1 MKGKVLKVLK
11 YILPLAIILFVIA
24 AAWFQRARPAGNSG
38 NSPDPEDA
46 LKDALGSNPTPP
58 MQAPDMAD
66 AVSDAGDISGLLQGS
81 SPDASAEAEMSDDN
95 SGPDTM
101 KFFLT
106 GDLPLHDLYA
116 GSGQTVRFRVYHP
129 GATNHTWEY
138 YDMDTRKW
146 LPTEGNTG
154 EEADASG
161 RLIAYA
167 DFVAPADQQALMIRC
182 LYVYGTA
189 DAGGQGQV
197 SEIAYLK
204 TLPQEISQLS
214 LDGDIT
220 AEAGSLLPSCDT
232 AVKVTYMD
240 GSSEMIE
247 GLYGL
252 YFMESSG
259 TEESEFLSID
269 GILTERKVQTVLNRY
284 RPYCMVPEGETTV
297 TLAYIPGE
305 GSAGESL
312 QLSGTI
318 TGTDEEPPEVT
329 QVDMLGRKE
338 ISDSEEEISLLVSA
352 EDNVTPYPDLQYAV
366 VQKETD
372 TAVGDVD
379 AGEIAEE
386 EWSSGPVLVLTLQLQ
401 KNSNSVWLLG
411 CRDQAGNVSFYK
423 YGVSP
428 EIPANE
434 IPANLTAGPEDVP
447 EADTQAPVIRKIYV
461 EAAE

>member
-11 YILPLAIILFVIA
+11 YILPLAGIILFVIA
-24 AAWFQRARPAGNSG
+24 ASWLQRARPAGNSS
-38 NSPDPEDA
+38 NSPEDA
-46 LKDALGSNPTPP
+46 LKEALGSNPTP
-58 MQAPDMAD
+58 MQVPAMAD
-66 AVSDAGDISGLLQGS
+66 AVSDAGDISGLLQGQVS
-81 SPDASAEAEMSDDN
+81 SLDSLEASAEM
-95 SGPDTM
+95 PDGNPGLDTTE
-101 KFFLT
+101 FFLT

-116 GSGQTVRFRVYHP
+116 GSGQTVRFRIYHP

-138 YDMDTRKW
+138 YDMDSRKW
-146 LPTEGNTG
+146 LPAEGNTG

-161 RLIAYA
+161 RLMAYA

-189 DAGGQGQV
+189 DAGGQV

-214 LDGDIT
+214 LDGEIT
-220 AEAGSLLPSCDT
+220 AEAGSLLASCDT
-232 AVKVTYMD
+232 TVEVTYMD

-252 YFMESSG
+252 YFMESSE

-284 RPYCMVPEGETTV
+284 QPYCMVPEGETTV
-297 TLAYIPGE
+297 TLAYIPGG

-366 VQKETD
+366 VQKDTD

-386 EWSSGPVLVLTLQLQ
+386 EWASGPVLTLQLR
-401 KNSNSVWLLG
+401 KDSNSVWFLG
-411 CRDQAGNVSFYK
+411 CRDQAGNVSFYQ
-423 YGVSP
+423 YGDSP
-428 EIPANE
+428 GS
-434 IPANLTAGPEDVP
+434 PANLTAGSEDVP

-461 EAAE
+461 EAAK

>member
-11 YILPLAIILFVIA
+11 YILPLAGIILFVIA
-24 AAWFQRARPAGNSG
+24 ASWLQRARPAGNSS
-38 NSPDPEDA
+38 NSPEDA
-46 LKDALGSNPTPP
+46 LKEALGSNPTP
-58 MQAPDMAD
+58 MQVPAMAD
-66 AVSDAGDISGLLQGS
+66 AVSDAGDISGLLQGQVS
-81 SPDASAEAEMSDDN
+81 SLDSLEASAEM
-95 SGPDTM
+95 PDGNPGLDTTE
-101 KFFLT
+101 FFLT

-116 GSGQTVRFRVYHP
+116 GSGQTVRFRIYHP

-138 YDMDTRKW
+138 YDMDSRKW
-146 LPTEGNTG
+146 LPAEGNTG

-161 RLIAYA
+161 RLMAYA

-189 DAGGQGQV
+189 DAGGQV

-214 LDGDIT
+214 LAGDVS
-220 AEAGSLLPSCDT
+220 AEAGSLLASCDT
-232 AVKVTYMD
+232 TVEVTYMD

-252 YFMESSG
+252 YFMESSE

-269 GILTERKVQTVLNRY
+269 GILTERKVQTVINRFQ
-284 RPYCMVPEGETTV
+284 PYYTVPKGETTV
-297 TLAYIPGE
+297 TLAYIPGG
-305 GSAGESL
+305 GSAGESF

-318 TGTDEEPPEVT
+318 TGTDKEPPEVT
-329 QVDMLGRKE
+329 QVDMLNRKE

-352 EDNVTPYPDLQYAV
+352 EDNVTPYPDLQYAL
-366 VQKETD
+366 VQKDTD

-379 AGEIAEE
+379 AGKIAEE
-386 EWSSGPVLVLTLQLQ
+386 EWSSGPVLTLQLR
-401 KNSNSVWLLG
+401 KDSNSVWFLG

-423 YGVSP
+423 YGGSP
-428 EIPANE
+428 EIT
-434 IPANLTAGPEDVP
+434 ANLTAGSEDVP

-461 EAAE
+461 EAAK

>member
-11 YILPLAIILFVIA
+11 YILPLAGIILFVIA
-24 AAWFQRARPAGNSG
+24 AAWFQSARPAGNS
-38 NSPDPEDA
+38 SPEDA
-46 LKDALGSNPTPP
+46 LKEALGSNPTPL
-58 MQAPDMAD
+58 MQVPGMAD
-66 AVSDAGDISGLLQGS
+66 AVSDASDISGLPQGLVS
-81 SPDASAEAEMSDDN
+81 SLDADAEMPDDN
-95 SGPDTM
+95 PGSDATEV
-101 KFFLT
+101 FLP

-116 GSGQTVRFRVYHP
+116 ESGQTVRFRIYHP
-129 GATNHTWEY
+129 GTTNHTWEY
-138 YDMDTRKW
+138 YDMDSRKW

-161 RLIAYA
+161 RPMAYA
-167 DFVAPADQQALMIRC
+167 DFVAPVDQQELMIRC

-189 DAGGQGQV
+189 DTGGGQV

-204 TLPQEISQLS
+204 TLPQEIRQLS
-214 LDGDIT
+214 LAGDVS
-220 AEAGSLLPSCDT
+220 AEAGSLLASCDT
-232 AVKVTYMD
+232 TVEVTYMD
-240 GSSEMIE
+240 GSSEMID

-252 YFMESSG
+252 YFMESSE

-284 RPYCMVPEGETTV
+284 QPYCMVAEGATTV
-297 TLAYIPGE
+297 TLAYIPGG

-366 VQKETD
+366 VQKDTD

-379 AGEIAEE
+379 AGDIAEE
-386 EWSSGPVLVLTLQLQ
+386 EWSSGPVLTLQLR
-401 KNSNSVWLLG
+401 KNSNSVWFLG

-423 YGVSP
+423 YGGSP
-428 EIPANE
+428 E
-434 IPANLTAGPEDVP
+434 IPANLTAGSEDVP
-447 EADTQAPVIRKIYV
+447 EADTQAPIIRKIYV
-461 EAAE
+461 EAAK